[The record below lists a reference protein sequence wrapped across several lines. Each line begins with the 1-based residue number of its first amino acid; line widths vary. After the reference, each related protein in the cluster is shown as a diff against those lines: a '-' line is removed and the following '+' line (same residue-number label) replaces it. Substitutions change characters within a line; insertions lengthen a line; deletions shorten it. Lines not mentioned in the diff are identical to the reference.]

1 MTASANVLQMVRAHY
16 SGDQSAFA
24 SAAMTLARG
33 TKVFSIKQQIEMSV
47 RDGMRRASAARGGYH
62 PAPFSGS
69 VQKPPPFQQLNPV
82 SAGGLLQPLRVQ
94 TFEELLLP
102 EHIQA
107 EFDAIVTELEYRDEL
122 AERKLR
128 ARDRIL
134 LHGPPG
140 NGKSSSASAIAS
152 ALGVQ
157 AFGVSLPDLI
167 DSFVGSTGKNLG
179 KLFTELRPDTVCVFD
194 ELDAIGSSRGE
205 ASSSGSKELNSTVN
219 TFLTLLD
226 RSNVGI
232 IIATTNR
239 LDILDPALVRRFE
252 EVIQIPAP
260 SIAQMR
266 ALSERLCEG
275 FGIAPVYVDD
285 CSNFDAVTKS
295 VKREAR
301 RVVMQEILAAE
312 AAEEEGNDNG
322 KQEE

>member
-16 SGDQSAFA
+16 SGDQSSFA

-33 TKVFSIKQQIEMSV
+33 TKVFSIKQQIEITV
-47 RDGMRRASAARGGYH
+47 RDGMRRASQARG
-62 PAPFSGS
+62 
-69 VQKPPPFQQLNPV
+69 KPQESSAVSKYTPQPFQQLNPV
-82 SAGGLLQPLRVQ
+82 GAGGLLQPLRRQ

-102 EHIQA
+102 EHIQS

-140 NGKSSSASAIAS
+140 NGKSSSACAIAS

-205 ASSSGSKELNSTVN
+205 AASSGSKELNSTVN

-252 EVIQIPAP
+252 EVIQIPEP
-260 SIAQMR
+260 TLDQIR
-266 ALSERLCEG
+266 ALGAKLSDG
-275 FGIAPVYVDD
+275 FGIQPVYVDD
-285 CSNFDAVTKS
+285 CRNFDAVTKS

-301 RVVMQEILAAE
+301 RIIMSEILAE
-312 AAEEEGNDNG
+312 ESAEEEENNGN
-322 KQEE
+322 QEEQ